1 MATRPF
7 SAPAPAPV
15 DYSKISINALNC
27 DPCLTKTEN
36 NCNNECVYIYDNSSI
51 GGKCVNKCTVEP
63 QKVNVN
69 NITNGMIP
77 H

>member
-27 DPCLTKTEN
+27 DPCLTKTA
-36 NCNNECVYIYDNSSI
+36 Y
-51 GGKCVNKCTVEP
+51 
-63 QKVNVN
+63 
-69 NITNGMIP
+69 
-77 H
+77 